1 MHFLYSLCH
10 LNSALQVTNFKVYY
24 HQICTVLNM
33 LRLTLGIV
41 LLLVK
46 FFDRPG
52 TLDVLL
58 KRSKS
63 AT

>member
-1 MHFLYSLCH
+1 MHFVYSLCH
-10 LNSALQVTNFKVYY
+10 LNSALQVTNFKVNY
-24 HQICTVLNM
+24 HQICAVLNM

-41 LLLVK
+41 LVT